1 MNKSSYSYSFK
12 IIFASIL
19 LMSGLLSC
27 KKDKTLDAPVYSDGI
42 LTYTVDESFNSSNS
56 YKVNGVNP
64 TIILSFSE
72 AIENNEIHKISF
84 KKVSGNVIGFTSTSN
99 DGQKTFVISP
109 TIDLDP
115 FSNYQII
122 IPNGLITAAGGK
134 ILNSPTISISTG
146 LDNKDKFP
154 QISDNDLL
162 TLIQKQTF
170 KYFWD
175 FGHPNSGL
183 ARERNTSGD
192 VVTTGGSGFG
202 VMSIVVGVNRNFVTR
217 SEALA
222 RLQKIVDFLKTADTF
237 HGAFPHWLNGNTG
250 KVQPFSAKDNGADLV
265 ETSLLLQGLL
275 VARQYFDGADAT
287 ETQLRTD
294 INQIYKNVDWNWFRK
309 SNENQLY
316 WHWSPNYEFD
326 INLKIKGWNES
337 LIVYVLAASSPT
349 HTIPK
354 LVYDNGWADNG
365 AIKNGNS
372 YYGITLPLGPANG
385 GPLFLDHYSFLG
397 LNPFGLKDAYADYQ
411 QQVTAHTKINYN
423 YCVAN
428 PKGFAGYSKN
438 CWGLSASD
446 INGGYT
452 ASSPNN
458 DRGYI
463 APTAAISSIA
473 FAPEESLAAIRF
485 FYYKLGDKM
494 WGEYGFK
501 DAFSLSDPWFASSY
515 LAIDQGPQ
523 IVMIENYRSGL
534 IWDLFMSCPEVKTGL
549 IKLGFQSP
557 KI

>member
-1 MNKSSYSYSFK
+1 
-12 IIFASIL
+12 
-19 LMSGLLSC
+19 MSGLFSC
-27 KKDKTLDAPVYSDGI
+27 KKDKTPDAPIYSDGI

-72 AIENNEIHKISF
+72 AIENNEVHKISF
-84 KKVSGNVIGFTSTSN
+84 KKVGGNVIGFTSTSN

-109 TIDLDP
+109 TVDLDP

-122 IPNGLITAAGGK
+122 IPNGLITEAGGK

-217 SEALA
+217 SEALD
-222 RLQKIVDFLKTADTF
+222 RLQKIVNFLKTADTF

-316 WHWSPNYEFD
+316 WHWSPDYGFD

-354 LVYDNGWADNG
+354 LVYDSGWADNG

-385 GPLFLDHYSFLG
+385 GPLFLDHYPFLG

-428 PKGFAGYSKN
+428 PKGYAGYSKD

-523 IVMIENYRSGL
+523 IVMIENYRTGL
-534 IWDLFMSCPEVKTGL
+534 LWKLFMSCPEIKKGL
-549 IKLGFQSP
+549 NKLGFNNL
-557 KI
+557 

>member
-1 MNKSSYSYSFK
+1 
-12 IIFASIL
+12 
-19 LMSGLLSC
+19 MSGLFSC
-27 KKDKTLDAPVYSDGI
+27 KKDKTPDAPIYSDGI

-72 AIENNEIHKISF
+72 AIENNEVHKISF
-84 KKVSGNVIGFTSTSN
+84 KKVGGNVIGFTSTSN

-109 TIDLDP
+109 TVDLDP

-122 IPNGLITAAGGK
+122 IPNGLITEAGGK

-154 QISDNDLL
+154 RISDNDLL

-217 SEALA
+217 SEALD

-428 PKGFAGYSKN
+428 PKGFAGYSKD